1 MKQSE
6 MNLKMKKE
14 QIISFVLA
22 AAISITTG
30 MVSGTVTVTTLKND
44 VNWIKTRLSDHEM
57 RIRDLEQRSL
67 VGGNKLS

>member
-1 MKQSE
+1 
-6 MNLKMKKE
+6 MKKE